1 MDIRVIGGGLAGV
14 EAAYQIAQ
22 RGRKVTLYEMRPH
35 TFTPAHRTP
44 FLSELVCSNSL
55 KSKELSNAHG
65 VLKEEMRLLG
75 SIIVKTAEETAIP
88 GGKALVVDRQRFS
101 RIITDKIEAH
111 PLIQISREEVTQIP
125 PDGIVIIATG
135 PLTSDGLADTLRV
148 LTGSSNFYFFDAISP
163 IIDGETIDRGKAFFG
178 ARYQDESDDYLNC
191 PLTRDEYERF
201 YEALITAERVQLREF
216 EKTPYF
222 EGCLPIEIM
231 AERGRQTLL
240 YGPMKPVGLMDSTT
254 GAKPY
259 AVIQLR
265 REDTFGT
272 MYNMVGFQTK
282 LTYTEQERIFKLI
295 PALRNAVFLRYG
307 SIHRNTYINSPAVL
321 TRDLRLSGN
330 ERVFL
335 AGQITGVEGYIESTA
350 MGLLAGV
357 SVCASLEGHTFAP
370 PPEDTCIGA
379 LLNYITTENKHF
391 QPMNVN
397 FGLLKGY
404 NKKHK
409 DIVVKN
415 ALSTIS
421 AWKDNV
427 DSALPIGVTGGL
439 VWIQK

>member
-14 EAAYQIAQ
+14 ETAYQIAQ

-55 KSKELSNAHG
+55 KSKELTNAHG
-65 VLKEEMRLLG
+65 LLKEEMRLLG
-75 SIIVKTAEETAIP
+75 SITVRTADKTAIQ

-101 RIITDKIEAH
+101 QSITNEIEAH
-111 PLIQISREEVTQIP
+111 PLIRISREEITQVP

-135 PLTSDGLADTLRV
+135 PLTSDRLADALRV

-163 IIDGETIDRGKAFFG
+163 IVDGETIDRKKAFFG
-178 ARYQDESDDYLNC
+178 ARYQDRSDDYLNC
-191 PLTRDEYERF
+191 PLTRDEYDRF
-201 YEALITAERVQLREF
+201 YNALIAAERVQLREF

-254 GAKPY
+254 GTKPY

-265 REDTFGT
+265 REDAFGT

-307 SIHRNTYINSPAVL
+307 SIHRNTYINSPVVL
-321 TRDLRLSGN
+321 TRDLRLSGSK
-330 ERVFL
+330 RVFL
-335 AGQITGVEGYIESTA
+335 AGQITGVEGYIESAA

-357 SVCASLEGHTFAP
+357 SVCTSLEGHAFAP

-404 NKKHK
+404 NKKYK
-409 DIVVKN
+409 DAVVKN
-415 ALSTIS
+415 ALSAIS
-421 AWKDNV
+421 IWKDDV
-427 DSALPIGVTGGL
+427 DRLRPL
-439 VWIQK
+439 LE